1 LVCKPFE
8 HYPESKIYQNCR
20 NFQTFANNVTNN
32 SVNFIQEQTYKRGIR
47 NVKGLYHWTIDLK
60 NSLLNSLDDIYFN
73 IKKSLRRK
81 VVDVKERVTDTYEA
95 TKENAKEYCDAGLQ
109 KVNGLVEE
117 LKREKAKYLGTGN
130 ALKPY
135 QEQELEAV
143 GYEINKFKKKPFL
156 LLVNS
161 RST

>member
-1 LVCKPFE
+1 LICKPFE

-20 NFQTFANNVTNN
+20 NFQGFATNVTNS
-32 SVNFIQEQTYKRGIR
+32 SVNFIREQTYNRGIR
-47 NVKGLYHWTIDLK
+47 NVKGFYHWTIDLK
-60 NSLLNSLDDIYFN
+60 NSLFNSLDDIYFN
-73 IKKSLRRK
+73 IKKSLRRR
-81 VVDVKERVTDTYEA
+81 VVNVKERVTDAVES

-117 LKREKAKYLGTGN
+117 LRREKEKYLGTGH

-143 GYEINKFKKKPFL
+143 GYQMKKNKF
-156 LLVNS
+156 
-161 RST
+161 